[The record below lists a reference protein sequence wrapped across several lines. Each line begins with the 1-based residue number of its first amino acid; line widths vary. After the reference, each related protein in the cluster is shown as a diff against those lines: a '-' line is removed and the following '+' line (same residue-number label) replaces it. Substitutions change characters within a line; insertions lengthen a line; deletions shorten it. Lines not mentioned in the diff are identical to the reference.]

1 MKVSIVPLVIMKNTV
16 FFFIS
21 SKSDKNSSQHSGLME
36 TIRSSGEFRIHNL
49 VTVCADC
56 RRNGVAGDCMHAPR
70 PPWKDVGQQMRKAAI
85 LMQGD
90 ERVSSV
96 YLS

>member
-1 MKVSIVPLVIMKNTV
+1 
-16 FFFIS
+16 
-21 SKSDKNSSQHSGLME
+21 ME

-70 PPWKDVGQQMRKAAI
+70 PPWKDAGQQMRKAAV

-90 ERVSSV
+90 EKVYNLSLSVSPF
-96 YLS
+96 YLYLLFAKKPPPPIDKGKRDRKHRNRINH